1 MVKEGLRAESFLK
14 PKKSEQSRLLSAF
27 LLSCATNMDSH
38 RCCKFL
44 LPSWGREVL
53 KVAAFVR
60 VFVSFDQWRCCAKE
74 TRGATR
80 SVNKTH
86 HKNRKADSTLRSS
99 QAVPH
104 PSTNRALRH
113 LTSEFRRDP
122 VHSTRYGRQRPS
134 ISEEHRTAL
143 LSVPE
148 RAHRYSATLLP
159 CCPAMLLTSS
169 HHGKKDYRFAG
180 FPFHLCFYRQRR
192 AQHLVWLNANCEMLW
207 GQCIQ
212 CQLNAKC

>member
-1 MVKEGLRAESFLK
+1 MQQEARQNMTSVTLQRERAPF
-14 PKKSEQSRLLSAF
+14 A
-27 LLSCATNMDSH
+27 
-38 RCCKFL
+38 
-44 LPSWGREVL
+44 
-53 KVAAFVR
+53 
-60 VFVSFDQWRCCAKE
+60 
-74 TRGATR
+74 
-80 SVNKTH
+80 
-86 HKNRKADSTLRSS
+86 KADSTQRSS

-169 HHGKKDYRFAG
+169 HHGKKKTTDSQVSLFICASIG
-180 FPFHLCFYRQRR
+180 SEGPNT
-192 AQHLVWLNANCEMLW
+192 WS
-207 GQCIQ
+207 G
-212 CQLNAKC
+212 